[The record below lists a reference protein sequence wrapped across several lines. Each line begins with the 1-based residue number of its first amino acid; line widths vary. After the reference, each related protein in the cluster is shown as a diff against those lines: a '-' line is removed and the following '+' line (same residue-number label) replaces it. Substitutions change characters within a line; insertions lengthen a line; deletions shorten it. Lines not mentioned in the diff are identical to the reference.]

1 MRFDEVLRTFA
12 RFFEREGIRYALIG
26 GLAMQAWG
34 RSRLTKDI
42 DFAVDS
48 SVRGRL
54 IAFAESLG
62 YETLYV
68 SEGYSNHVHTDEQW
82 GRVDFMYLSGDTA
95 EKIFAAAQAKTV
107 VGDEAAPVASAEHL
121 AMMKAV
127 AMKNFPHRALFEG
140 EDVRLL
146 MNAPGVDREAIRD
159 YFERHGLL
167 DLYDAI
173 DRAR

>member
-12 RFFEREGIRYALIG
+12 RFFETEGIRYALIG

-48 SVRGRL
+48 SVRARL

-68 SEGYSNHVHTDEQW
+68 SDGYSNHVHTDEQW

-107 VGDEAAPVASAEHL
+107 VGDAAAPVASAEHL

-146 MNAPGVDREAIRD
+146 MNAPGVDRDAIRD